1 MTTSELLILVL
12 GATLTTVLGVAS
24 FFMVKW
30 IERVDKSI
38 DELSTEMC
46 ETTKSLS
53 RLKDQYTTFNTNMR
67 TEINTHIDEI
77 RKNPPNFQKLD
88 KIEVQVQGVYSTVHN
103 RVIPAL
109 DAQKDNFGR
118 ILVIE
123 GNLQAYEKKLVT
135 MYEVV
140 TKLLKERK

>member
-1 MTTSELLILVL
+1 MTTSELLILIL

-24 FFMVKW
+24 FFMIKW

-38 DELSTEMC
+38 DELAV
-46 ETTKSLS
+46 ETAMLS
-53 RLKDQYTTFNTNMR
+53 KQIVKLKDQYTSLGQTIR
-67 TEINTHIDEI
+67 SEIDEHVAGI
-77 RKNPPNFQKLD
+77 RKAPPNFEKLD
-88 KIEVQVQGVYSTVHN
+88 KIEVQIQGVYSTVHN
-103 RVIPAL
+103 RIIPSL

-118 ILVIE
+118 ILVLE
-123 GNLQAYEKKLVT
+123 GNLQSYEKKLVT